1 MLDHQGAQNFLNQ
14 IPTKATHPTGVELW
28 FKKPFSEHNPMRVY
42 LIECKENSA
51 NYEDMKTYL
60 VEVFSGNNEW
70 VRNFEKSYGRRGIQ
84 NLYTT
89 TKCKREIRR
98 AVGIEYAMHIN
109 DDHDETVDMGDIV
122 FNENSIDCLRYS
134 DPKKVK
140 SLANFNTLTSLI
152 KEKLGKSIE
161 NVVIYNSAVLSAFG
175 IRDCS
180 DIDFL
185 HDPRVPILANMHPL
199 LSNQNQFFKRNYVIL
214 EDFYGKHYILEDIP
228 DALSSINLDQETP
241 SLRKKISIDDLL
253 YNPHYY
259 FHFHNLKFATL
270 EFMHYFKEKRGRDK
284 DRKDVQLMQ
293 EHFSNRA
300 L

>member
-1 MLDHQGAQNFLNQ
+1 
-14 IPTKATHPTGVELW
+14 
-28 FKKPFSEHNPMRVY
+28 
-42 LIECKENSA
+42 
-51 NYEDMKTYL
+51 MKTIWKGGISFGL
-60 VEVFSGNNEW
+60 VNIPI
-70 VRNFEKSYGRRGIQ
+70 K
-84 NLYTT
+84 LYTAT
-89 TKCKREIRR
+89 ESHALGFTLLHAKCHTPLKYHRWCPKCEQE
-98 AVGIEYAMHIN
+98 VLWE
-109 DDHDETVDMGDIV
+109 ET
-122 FNENSIDCLRYS
+122 
-134 DPKKVK
+134 
-140 SLANFNTLTSLI
+140 I
-152 KEKLGKSIE
+152 KGLES
-161 NVVIYNSAVLSAFG
+161 SS
-175 IRDCS
+175 DCS